1 MKHKATEYKYYSSE
15 LSEVHAVM
23 LYLTYDS
30 SGETLWH

>member
-1 MKHKATEYKYYSSE
+1 MKHKATDYKYCSSE

-23 LYLTYDS
+23 LYLTCDY